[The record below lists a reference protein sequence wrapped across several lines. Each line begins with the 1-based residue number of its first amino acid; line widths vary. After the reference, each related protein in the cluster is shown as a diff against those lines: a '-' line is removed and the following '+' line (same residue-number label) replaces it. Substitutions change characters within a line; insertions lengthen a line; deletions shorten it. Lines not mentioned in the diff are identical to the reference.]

1 MRKRVVS
8 ILMSLALAAGCFAG
22 VPAKTVSAEEGYK
35 YVYAALNWDE
45 YWKSEGVYLSGDNW
59 TASSEAKDAK
69 GETDK
74 GAFDTVTRATVNH
87 GLHRGSYQCSAI
99 IYDTDGNSYKVSH
112 WSDDGKTIYL
122 TDGTTVGWS
131 RGTITKADGS
141 AATMKDYEVTGIKY
155 VPVAVETKDYE
166 AFCKAYD
173 VVENGG
179 ALRGGYGEQKL
190 SAYNAEANVTANT
203 NGLKT
208 AVKNADGSFSF
219 KARTTGEASGIADAS
234 LASAENITVTV
245 KEASGSYGEFLRVD
259 LTGDG
264 YGALGA
270 KMQAVKW
277 TYYGDDETYTNA
289 LASYGTKFAADNWM
303 HKVNGIQLGLT
314 DSLRCQLPEGTDGT
328 GYWAITVYALGYE
341 DYTVKVQANAE
352 NIVKEQETE
361 ADTTELAA
369 VINQAKALKKSDYC
383 ASSWAAMETELA
395 EAQEE
400 LEKTHTQATV
410 DEAKT
415 HLQNAI
421 NALEKHAY
429 GAEYVKKQAT
439 TTAEGQKAKKCS
451 KCGAEVL
458 TSKIAKVKVT
468 APKKITLKK
477 TKAKLSSVK
486 KTSMKVSWKK
496 VSNASGYQI
505 QYSTSSK
512 FKNAKTVKVS
522 AKKSSTTIK
531 KLKKNKKYYVRVRS
545 YNKSS
550 GKTVYSSWSSKV
562 SKKTKKK

>member
-1 MRKRVVS
+1 MRKRVVA
-8 ILMSLALAAGCFAG
+8 ILMSLALTAGCFAG
-22 VPAKTVSAEEGYK
+22 VPEMTVSAEGGYT
-35 YVYAALNWDE
+35 YVYAALDWDE
-45 YWKSEGVYLSGDNW
+45 YWKSEGVYVSGDNW

-87 GLHRGSYQCSAI
+87 GLHRGSYQCSAV
-99 IYDTDGNSYKVSH
+99 IYDTDGNSYEVSH

-122 TDGTTVGWS
+122 TDGTEVGWS

-141 AATMKDYEVTGIKY
+141 TATMEDYEVSGIKY
-155 VPVAVETKDYE
+155 VPVAVETADYE

-179 ALRGGYGEQKL
+179 SLRGGYGEQKL
-190 SAYNAEANVTANT
+190 SAYEAKANVTADT

-219 KARTTGEASGIADAS
+219 ETRKTGTDSGIADAS

-270 KMQAVKW
+270 KMQTVKW
-277 TYYGDDETYTNA
+277 TYYGNDGTYSNA

-328 GYWAITVYALGYE
+328 GYWTITVYALGYK
-341 DYTVKVQANAE
+341 DYTIKVQATAE
-352 NIVKEQETE
+352 NIVQEQETE
-361 ADTTELAA
+361 VDTTDLAA
-369 VINQAKALKKSDYC
+369 VVAQAKALKESDYC
-383 ASSWAAMETELA
+383 ASSWSAMKTELA

-421 NALEKHAY
+421 NALEKHSY

-458 TSKIAKVKVT
+458 TSKIAKLTSAV
-468 APKKITLKK
+468 TLKK

-496 VSNASGYQI
+496 VSKAGGYQI

-512 FKNAKTVKVS
+512 FKNAKTIKVS
-522 AKKSSTTIK
+522 AKKSSATIK

-562 SKKTKKK
+562 SKKTKK